1 MKGIVSNAALTAAA
15 EDLFEMANLFPRTT
29 GLPMTVWVSP
39 RGTARHSITVKV
51 SVTHGDQMSPV
62 DTAEIG
68 VRPWPHVITGRL
80 LPHDEAAAFRW
91 ISLNAAALAAY
102 WEGQIDTA
110 QLGVRLQPLM

>member
-1 MKGIVSNAALTAAA
+1 MKGIASNAAFVAAA

-39 RGTARHSITVKV
+39 RGTVRHSVTVKV
-51 SVTHGDQMSPV
+51 AVAHGDQMSPV
-62 DTAEIG
+62 STAEIG

-80 LPHDEAAAFRW
+80 LPDDEAATFRW

-102 WEGQIDTA
+102 WEGQIDTT
-110 QLGVRLQPLM
+110 QLGVRLKPLT